1 MPLTTQLPRVP
12 RPVDAVLSRL
22 RAAVVDGHYPAGEHL
37 PPERQLAA
45 TLGVSRLTLRAAV
58 AKLESEGLVR
68 ARQGEGVRVLDVME
82 NAGLAVLSHFDI
94 IERPDMLRS
103 FLELRRAVAVEA
115 VAQACTRA
123 TARDVAELERL
134 AAQQAAET
142 DQARYLERDVA
153 FARAVLRT
161 AQAFATLLLFNTL
174 IPISAAHPEFSE
186 ALVEDRERSLA
197 GYTVTIACIQG
208 RDAEVARTV
217 LRRALELA
225 DAEVLKAIARRRRAA
240 KRGGR

>member
-1 MPLTTQLPRVP
+1 MSLTTPLPRVP
-12 RPVDAVLSRL
+12 RPVDAVLERL
-22 RAAVVDGHYPAGEHL
+22 RKAVLDGHYPAGEHL

-58 AKLESEGLVR
+58 AKLESEGLVH
-68 ARQGEGVRVLDVME
+68 ARQGDGVRVLDVME

-94 IERPDMLRS
+94 VERPDLLRS

-134 AAQQAAET
+134 ATQQTTET
-142 DQARYLERDVA
+142 DRARYLERDVA
-153 FARAVLRT
+153 FARAVLKA

-174 IPISAAHPEFSE
+174 LPISAAHPEFSE
-186 ALVEDRERSLA
+186 ALIEDRERSLA
-197 GYTVTIACIQG
+197 GYTLTIALIQG
-208 RDAEVARTV
+208 RDSEVARTV
-217 LRRALELA
+217 MRRALELA
-225 DAEVLKAIARRRRAA
+225 DAEVLKTVARRRRATRKA
-240 KRGGR
+240 GR